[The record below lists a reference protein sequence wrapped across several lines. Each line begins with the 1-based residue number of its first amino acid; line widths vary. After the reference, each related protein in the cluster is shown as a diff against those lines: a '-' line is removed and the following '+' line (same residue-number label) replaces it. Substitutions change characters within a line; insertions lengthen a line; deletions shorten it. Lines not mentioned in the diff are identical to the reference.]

1 MGDAGEGLVDAES
14 RLAERMEEREQEKR
28 KARQAANSG
37 DPERARQLE
46 SLRLARTEMQRQ
58 LDVTTHEARKQQLGQ
73 AIAELDR
80 RIKELSKSRT
90 SALTRPPSTHST
102 ASPCRQGIS
111 TGRHS
116 RIPFGVTAARLSLSS
131 PVTSSPPTF
140 PTMCCLAATHG
151 LRRSAMSA
159 LPPFSAAPWA
169 CPRGSTTE
177 AHAGPFASIRRAATS
192 TRPSRT

>member
-28 KARQAANSG
+28 KARQATKGG

-80 RIKELSKSRT
+80 RIKELSK
-90 SALTRPPSTHST
+90 
-102 ASPCRQGIS
+102 
-111 TGRHS
+111 
-116 RIPFGVTAARLSLSS
+116 
-131 PVTSSPPTF
+131 
-140 PTMCCLAATHG
+140 
-151 LRRSAMSA
+151 
-159 LPPFSAAPWA
+159 
-169 CPRGSTTE
+169 
-177 AHAGPFASIRRAATS
+177 
-192 TRPSRT
+192 